1 MYYGIITLS
10 VLMFGVQ
17 FYLNDKYQRR
27 SGTGAE
33 SVFIFNLLCA
43 VAGVICLSVINKFD
57 FSLTPFTLLMAV
69 VAAIDGLLCS
79 SCSLRALERA
89 NLSVYSLFS
98 MLGGMML
105 PFVAGLIFFDE
116 SMTLGKGVCVVLV
129 IAALLLTVNRGKRGG
144 EIYYIGVFIFNGL
157 SGVIATVF
165 ERAPYEKATSAG
177 YSVWSAVASGVI
189 SLAILALI
197 RVKKKKK
204 LALPSP
210 SATLLA
216 LGGGALNRVANL
228 LLLIAL
234 AVLPASVQYPFVTG
248 GVMIVSTALAVIT
261 KQKPSRREIASVG
274 LAFIGILALVLLP

>member
-33 SVFIFNLLCA
+33 SVFTFNLLCA
-43 VAGVICLSVINKFD
+43 IAGIICLSIINKFD

-79 SCSLRALERA
+79 ACSLRALECA

-105 PFVAGLIFFDE
+105 PFIAGLIFFDE
-116 SMTLGKGVCVVLV
+116 SMTLGKGICVGLV
-129 IAALLLTVNRGKRGG
+129 VIALLLTVNRGKRGG

-157 SGVIATVF
+157 SGVIATVYD
-165 ERAPYEKATSAG
+165 RAPYEKATSAG
-177 YSVWSAVASGVI
+177 YSVWSAVASAVI
-189 SLAILALI
+189 SLLVLAIICLKEK
-197 RVKKKKK
+197 RKPN
-204 LALPSP
+204 LPSP

-234 AVLPASVQYPFVTG
+234 SVLPASVQYPFVTG
-248 GVMIVSTALAVIT
+248 GVMIVSTALAFLT
-261 KQKPSRREIASVG
+261 KQKPNRREIASVA
-274 LAFIGILALVLLP
+274 LAFLGILALVFIP